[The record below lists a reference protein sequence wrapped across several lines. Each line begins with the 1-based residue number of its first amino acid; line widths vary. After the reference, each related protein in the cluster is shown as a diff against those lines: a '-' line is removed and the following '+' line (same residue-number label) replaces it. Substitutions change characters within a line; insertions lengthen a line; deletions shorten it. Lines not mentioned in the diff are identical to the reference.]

1 MKKRL
6 IGLLLAGVTIS
17 MSVSAAEPLKIGFA
31 NRTLNGAFF
40 NGLTEYMKIHAK
52 EKGYTLITTD
62 ARGDLNKQIA
72 DVEDMLSQGINYLI
86 LNPQDPQA
94 GLRITEIAKRAG
106 VPTVIL
112 DSDIALEAPVIT
124 RVQANNAKNNN
135 LIGEYAVGQFGD
147 KPMNCIF
154 LSGNQG
160 NLVGQARRDNFL
172 LGVAEA
178 QLRKYNRTNV
188 NFLSQGWGN
197 WDQQGGLKAMEDI
210 IVAQG
215 DKINCVYSE
224 MDDMALGA
232 IRALKAANKLD
243 NVKVYAHDGYKKGLE
258 AVKKG
263 ELQATASNNP
273 DLLTSTVLEVIGQY
287 QAGQTSFPDYVYIP
301 SILITKDNVDK
312 YYKEDSIF

>member
-1 MKKRL
+1 MKKL
-6 IGLLLAGVTIS
+6 LVGLLLAG
-17 MSVSAAEPLKIGFA
+17 SAITLSAQAADQIKIGFA

-52 EKGYTLITTD
+52 EKGYALITTD

-72 DVEDMLSQGINYLI
+72 DVEDMISQGINYLV
-86 LNPQDPQA
+86 LNPQDPEA
-94 GLRITEIAKRAG
+94 GLRITNIAKRAG
-106 VPTVIL
+106 IPTVII
-112 DSDIALEAPVIT
+112 DSDISLDAPVIT

-135 LIGEYAVGQFGD
+135 MLGEFAVSQFGD
-147 KPMNCIF
+147 KPLNCVFI
-154 LSGNQG
+154 SGNQG

-172 LGVAEA
+172 IGVSEA
-178 QLRKYNRTNV
+178 QLRKYNHTEINI
-188 NFLSQGWGN
+188 LSQGWGN
-197 WDQQGGLKAMEDI
+197 WDQQGGLKAMEDM

-232 IRALKAANKLD
+232 LRSLKAANKLE

-263 ELQATASNNP
+263 EIQATASNNP
-273 DLLTSTVLEVIGQY
+273 DLLTNTVLDVITKY
-287 QAGQTSFPDYVYIP
+287 QAGQKSFPDYVYIP
-301 SILITKDNVDK
+301 SIMITRDNVDK
-312 YYKEDSIF
+312 YYKADSIF

>member
-1 MKKRL
+1 
-6 IGLLLAGVTIS
+6 
-17 MSVSAAEPLKIGFA
+17 
-31 NRTLNGAFF
+31 
-40 NGLTEYMKIHAK
+40 
-52 EKGYTLITTD
+52 
-62 ARGDLNKQIA
+62 
-72 DVEDMLSQGINYLI
+72 
-86 LNPQDPQA
+86 
-94 GLRITEIAKRAG
+94 
-106 VPTVIL
+106 
-112 DSDIALEAPVIT
+112 
-124 RVQANNAKNNN
+124 
-135 LIGEYAVGQFGD
+135 
-147 KPMNCIF
+147 
-154 LSGNQG
+154 
-160 NLVGQARRDNFL
+160 
-172 LGVAEA
+172 
-178 QLRKYNRTNV
+178 
-188 NFLSQGWGN
+188 
-197 WDQQGGLKAMEDI
+197 MEDI

-312 YYKEDSIF
+312 YYKEDSISNRRFPLFTGGYGRPTKWISTLLKSYR